1 MPCTF
6 QGINHAWAESTC
18 VILKMHRRIL
28 AVWFDIEH
36 TDRVLQCLLEDWQG
50 FLSLSLQAENCVD
63 QLHLKIADAI
73 TL

>member
-1 MPCTF
+1 MTCTV
-6 QGINHAWAESTC
+6 QGVNHALAESTC
-18 VILKMHRRIL
+18 VILRRIS

-36 TDRVLQCLLEDWQG
+36 TVRALRCLLEDWQG
-50 FLSLSLQAENCVD
+50 FRSLSLQAENCVD